1 MEALKPGTRAP
12 DIALTSTNGKPFIL
26 SNVLERGPAVM
37 AFFKVSCPTCQYA
50 FPYLE
55 RMFQAHKTE
64 AMTIVGI
71 SQDNLEST
79 RQFMKQYGVT
89 FPVLLDDPGQYR
101 ASKDYGLTNVP
112 TVFLISDK
120 GKIELTSVGW
130 ARGEME
136 ELNSQL
142 AMMSPEQ
149 NVVPIFRAGEQVVE
163 YKAA

>member
-1 MEALKPGTRAP
+1 MAALKPGTRAP
-12 DIALTSTNGKPFIL
+12 DIALTSANGKSFIL
-26 SNVLERGPAVM
+26 SNVLERGPAVL

-55 RMFQAHKTE
+55 RLFQAHKTE

-71 SQDNLEST
+71 SQDDLEST
-79 RQFMKQYGVT
+79 RRFMKQYGVT

-101 ASKDYGLTNVP
+101 ASNDYGLTNVP
-112 TVFLISDK
+112 TVFLISRK
-120 GKIELTSVGW
+120 GEIELTSVGW

-136 ELNSQL
+136 ELNSRL